1 MMQQISIYLTSI
13 ILGIMLFFSF
23 VVAPV
28 TFTALNEENA
38 RKFIRKIFPYYYI
51 VNLAISVLVLILFI
65 ILKIFSLDFYLIL
78 SVTVL
83 DEENSRKFIRKI
95 FPYYYNVNLVIS
107 FLVLIFFVIQKTF
120 SLNFYL
126 ILTVAILFVLSNYIL
141 MPLINKYKDEN
152 QDKKFK
158 YSHFISVVI
167 NFIQMILL
175 VIILI

>member
-1 MMQQISIYLTSI
+1 MLSQLSSYLTSI

-23 VVAPV
+23 IVAPI
-28 TFTALNEENA
+28 TFTVLNEE
-38 RKFIRKIFPYYYI
+38 
-51 VNLAISVLVLILFI
+51 S
-65 ILKIFSLDFYLIL
+65 
-78 SVTVL
+78 
-83 DEENSRKFIRKI
+83 SRKFIRKI

-107 FLVLIFFVIQKTF
+107 FLVLIFFLIQKTF
-120 SLNFYL
+120 SINFYL
-126 ILTVAILFVLSNYIL
+126 ILTVTILFALSNYVL

-167 NFIQMILL
+167 NFIQMIFL

>member
-1 MMQQISIYLTSI
+1 MLSQLSSYLTSI

-28 TFTALNEENA
+28 TFTVLN
-38 RKFIRKIFPYYYI
+38 
-51 VNLAISVLVLILFI
+51 
-65 ILKIFSLDFYLIL
+65 
-78 SVTVL
+78 
-83 DEENSRKFIRKI
+83 EENSRKFIRKI
-95 FPYYYNVNLVIS
+95 FPYYYNVNFVIS
-107 FLVLIFFVIQKTF
+107 SLVLIFFVIQKTF
-120 SLNFYL
+120 SLSFYL
-126 ILTVAILFVLSNYIL
+126 ILTIAILFALSNYVL

-167 NFIQMILL
+167 NFIQMIFL